1 MDYKNLDYIEKRSG
15 INHAHGTY
23 SLRLNSALEVE
34 SIPPMIGSLM
44 DWLLQ
49 LFSGHGT
56 AHSILMLA
64 MIIALGVA
72 IGHVRVFGVS
82 LGIAGVLFSG
92 LAFGHF
98 NLSVDGEII
107 EFAREFGLILFV
119 YTIGMQVGPGFFASF
134 RRQGLKLNLL
144 AIAVVFLGVATAL
157 AIHFVGGVEIPVIVG
172 LLSGA
177 VTNTPGLGAAQQ
189 ALAEKMAGQPD
200 ILATP
205 GMAYAVAYPFGILG
219 IIFTMMAIRR
229 VFRIKPEQE
238 AVAFEESQGGRGA
251 VPANFNI
258 EVTNARLAGQPV
270 RKLADVV
277 HADFVISRLLRQ
289 DKVEIPTAETTLQ
302 LGDILHV
309 VCTPENAEKLSVV
322 VGDTTKKDVRAV
334 ASNFTARNI
343 LITQNAVVGKSIREL
358 DFLNRYGVAITR
370 INRNGVDLLARAGSE
385 LTIGD
390 RVTVVGDEEH
400 LRKVSAELGD
410 SLKALNYPNILP
422 VFVGIMIGVLVG
434 SIPFEIPGVPAP
446 VKLGLA
452 GGPLL
457 VSILLSRLRR
467 IGPVVWYLPLSANLV
482 LREVGITLFL
492 ACVGLKSGGKF
503 VETLATGDGLYW
515 LGLGALITAVP
526 MVVIGF
532 AARVFFKLNYLS
544 LCGLLAGSMTDPP
557 ALGFANQ
564 IAASDAPSI
573 TYASVYATVMFL
585 RILTAQAI
593 VLFLM

>member
-1 MDYKNLDYIEKRSG
+1 
-15 INHAHGTY
+15 
-23 SLRLNSALEVE
+23 
-34 SIPPMIGSLM
+34 M
-44 DWLLQ
+44 DWFIQ
-49 LFSGHGT
+49 LFVGHSA
-56 AHSILMLA
+56 AHTMIILSLV
-64 MIIALGVA
+64 IALGVA
-72 IGHVRVFGVS
+72 FGHLKLFGIS

-98 NLSVDGEII
+98 HLTVNDEII

-144 AIAVVFLGVATAL
+144 AISIVLLGVATAI
-157 AIHFVGGVEIPVIVG
+157 AIHFLGGVDIPVIVG

-189 ALAEKMAGQPD
+189 ALRERLADQPD
-200 ILATP
+200 ILALP

-219 IIFTMMAIRR
+219 IIFTMLLVRF
-229 VFRIKPEQE
+229 VFRINPDKE
-238 AVAFEESQGGRGA
+238 AIAFDESHGHKGA
-251 VPANFNI
+251 QPANYNI
-258 EVTNARLAGQPV
+258 AVTNGRLVGQQV
-270 RKLADVV
+270 RKLASLVQ
-277 HADFVISRLLRQ
+277 AEFVISRLLRQ
-289 DKVEIPTAETTLQ
+289 DRVEVPNAETTLQ
-302 LGDILHV
+302 LGDVLHV

-322 VGDTTKKDVRAV
+322 VGDVTKEVDVRKV
-334 ASNFTARNI
+334 QSQLTSRNI
-343 LITQNAVVGKSIREL
+343 LVTQNSVVGKSIREL
-358 DFLNRYGVAITR
+358 DLMSRYGVAITR
-370 INRNGVDLLARAGSE
+370 INRAGLDLVAKAGSE
-385 LTIGD
+385 LMIGD
-390 RVTVVGDEEH
+390 RITVVGEESQ
-400 LRKVSAELGD
+400 LKKVSVELGD
-410 SLKALNYPNILP
+410 SLKSLNHPNILP
-422 VFVGIMIGVLVG
+422 VFIGIIVGVIVG
-434 SIPFEIPGVPAP
+434 SIPFQIPGVPAP

-457 VSILLSRLRR
+457 VSILLSRIGRV
-467 IGPVVWYLPLSANLV
+467 GPVVWYLPLSANLV

-503 VETLATGDGLYW
+503 VETLVHGDGLYW
-515 LGLGALITAVP
+515 LGLGAIITAVP
-526 MVVIGF
+526 LIIVGL
-532 AARVFFKLNYLS
+532 AARYIFKLNYLS

-593 VLFLM
+593 VLLLL

>member
-1 MDYKNLDYIEKRSG
+1 
-15 INHAHGTY
+15 
-23 SLRLNSALEVE
+23 
-34 SIPPMIGSLM
+34 M
-44 DWLLQ
+44 DWFIQ
-49 LFSGHGT
+49 LFVGHSA
-56 AHSILMLA
+56 AHTMIILSLV
-64 MIIALGVA
+64 IALGVA
-72 IGHVRVFGVS
+72 FGHLKLFGIS

-98 NLSVDGEII
+98 HLTVNDEII

-144 AIAVVFLGVATAL
+144 AISIVLLGVATAI
-157 AIHFVGGVEIPVIVG
+157 AIHFLGGVDIPVIVG

-189 ALAEKMAGQPD
+189 ALRERLADQPD
-200 ILATP
+200 ILALP

-219 IIFTMMAIRR
+219 IIFTMLLVRF
-229 VFRIKPEQE
+229 VFRINPDKE
-238 AVAFEESQGGRGA
+238 AIAFDESHGHKGA
-251 VPANFNI
+251 QPANYNI
-258 EVTNARLAGQPV
+258 AVTNGRLVGQQV
-270 RKLADVV
+270 RKLASLVQ
-277 HADFVISRLLRQ
+277 AEFVISRLLRQ
-289 DKVEIPTAETTLQ
+289 DRVEVPNAETTLQ
-302 LGDILHV
+302 LGDVLHV

-322 VGDTTKKDVRAV
+322 VGDVTKEVDVRKV
-334 ASNFTARNI
+334 ESHLTNRNI
-343 LITQNAVVGKSIREL
+343 LVTQNAVVGKSIREL
-358 DFLNRYGVAITR
+358 DLMTRYGVAITR
-370 INRNGVDLLARAGSE
+370 INRAGLDLVAKAGSE
-385 LTIGD
+385 LMIGD
-390 RVTVVGDEEH
+390 RITVVGEESQ
-400 LRKVSAELGD
+400 LKKVSVELGD
-410 SLKALNYPNILP
+410 SLKSLNHPNILP
-422 VFVGIMIGVLVG
+422 VFIGIIVGVIVG
-434 SIPFEIPGVPAP
+434 SIPFQIPGVPAP

-457 VSILLSRLRR
+457 VSILLSRLGRV
-467 IGPVVWYLPLSANLV
+467 GPVVWYLPLSANLV

-503 VETLATGDGLYW
+503 VETLVHGDGLMW

-526 MVVIGF
+526 LLIVGF
-532 AARVFFKLNYLS
+532 AARSIFKLNYLS

-593 VLFLM
+593 VLLLL

>member
-1 MDYKNLDYIEKRSG
+1 
-15 INHAHGTY
+15 
-23 SLRLNSALEVE
+23 
-34 SIPPMIGSLM
+34 M
-44 DWLLQ
+44 DWFIQ
-49 LFSGHGT
+49 LFVGHSV
-56 AHSILMLA
+56 AHTMIILSLV
-64 MIIALGVA
+64 IALGVA
-72 IGHVRVFGVS
+72 IGHLKLFSIS

-98 NLSVDGEII
+98 HLTVNDEII

-144 AIAVVFLGVATAL
+144 AISIVLLGVATAV
-157 AIHFVGGVEIPVIVG
+157 AIHFLGGVDIPVIVG

-189 ALAEKMAGQPD
+189 ALRERLADQPD
-200 ILATP
+200 ILALP

-219 IIFTMMAIRR
+219 IIFTMLLVRF
-229 VFRIKPEQE
+229 VFRINPEKE
-238 AVAFEESQGGRGA
+238 AIAFDEAQGHKSA
-251 VPANFNI
+251 QPANYNI
-258 EVTNARLAGQPV
+258 AVTNSRLVGQQV
-270 RKLADVV
+270 RTLASLVQ
-277 HADFVISRLLRQ
+277 AEFVISRLLRQ
-289 DKVEIPTAETTLQ
+289 DRVEVPNAETVLQ
-302 LGDILHV
+302 LGDVLHV

-322 VGDTTKKDVRAV
+322 VGDVTKEVDVRKV
-334 ASNFTARNI
+334 QSQLTSRNI
-343 LITQNAVVGKSIREL
+343 LVTQNSVVGKSIREL
-358 DFLNRYGVAITR
+358 DLMSRYGVAITR
-370 INRNGVDLLARAGSE
+370 INRAGLDLVAKAGSE
-385 LTIGD
+385 LMIGD
-390 RVTVVGDEEH
+390 RITVVGEESQ
-400 LRKVSAELGD
+400 LKKVSVELGD
-410 SLKALNYPNILP
+410 SLKSLNHPNILP
-422 VFVGIMIGVLVG
+422 VFIGIIVGVIVG
-434 SIPFEIPGVPAP
+434 SIPFQIPGVPAP

-457 VSILLSRLRR
+457 VSILLSRIGRV
-467 IGPVVWYLPLSANLV
+467 GPVVWYLPLSANLV

-503 VETLATGDGLYW
+503 VETLVHGDGLYW
-515 LGLGALITAVP
+515 LGLGAIITAVP
-526 MVVIGF
+526 LIIVGL
-532 AARVFFKLNYLS
+532 AARYIFKLNYLS

-593 VLFLM
+593 VLLLL

>member
-1 MDYKNLDYIEKRSG
+1 
-15 INHAHGTY
+15 
-23 SLRLNSALEVE
+23 
-34 SIPPMIGSLM
+34 M
-44 DWLLQ
+44 DWFMQ
-49 LFSGHGT
+49 LFTGHNT
-56 AHSILMLA
+56 AHTVIILSFV
-64 MIIALGVA
+64 IALGVA
-72 IGHVRVFGVS
+72 IGHIRLFGIS

-98 NLSVDGEII
+98 HLTVNEEII

-144 AIAVVFLGVATAL
+144 AISIVLLGVATAI
-157 AIHFVGGVEIPVIVG
+157 AIHYVGGISIPVIVG

-189 ALAEKMAGQPD
+189 ALRETLTDAD
-200 ILATP
+200 VLSLP

-219 IIFTMMAIRR
+219 IILTMIGVRYL
-229 VFRIKPEQE
+229 FRINPEKE
-238 AVAFEESQGGRGA
+238 AIAFDEAHGGKG
-251 VPANFNI
+251 VQPANYNI
-258 EVTNARLAGQPV
+258 EVTNGRLVGQQV
-270 RKLADVV
+270 RKLASLVQ
-277 HADFVISRLLRQ
+277 AEFVISRLLRQ
-289 DKVEIPTAETTLQ
+289 EKVEVPTAETTLQ

-309 VCTPENAEKLSVV
+309 VCTPENAEKLAVV
-322 VGDTTKKDVRAV
+322 VGDVTKEVDVRKV
-334 ASNFTARNI
+334 ASHVTARNI
-343 LITQNAVVGKSIREL
+343 LVTQNSAVGKSIREL
-358 DFLNRYGVAITR
+358 DLMTRYGVAITR
-370 INRNGVDLLARAGSE
+370 ISRAGLDLVARAGSE
-385 LTIGD
+385 LMIGD
-390 RVTVVGDEEH
+390 RITVVGEEAQ
-400 LRKVSAELGD
+400 LKKVSVELGD
-410 SLKALNYPNILP
+410 SLKALNHPNILP
-422 VFVGIMIGVLVG
+422 VFIGIIIGVIVG
-434 SIPFEIPGVPAP
+434 SIPFQIPGVPAP

-457 VSILLSRLRR
+457 VSILLSRIGR

-503 VETLATGDGLYW
+503 VETLVAGDGLYW
-515 LGLGALITAVP
+515 LGMGALITAVP
-526 MVVIGF
+526 LIIVGIV
-532 AARVFFKLNYLS
+532 ARYVFKLNYLS

-564 IAASDAPSI
+564 IASSDAPSI

-593 VLFLM
+593 VLLLL